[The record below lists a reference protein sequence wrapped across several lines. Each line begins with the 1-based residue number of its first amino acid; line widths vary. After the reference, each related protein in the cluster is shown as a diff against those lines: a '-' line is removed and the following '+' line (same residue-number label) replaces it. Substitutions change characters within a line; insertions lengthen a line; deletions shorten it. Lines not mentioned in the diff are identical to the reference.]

1 MCFIVIQVGYAV
13 VGFMS
18 GANWV
23 HEALEKSWDK
33 AYMSDKSLIHDLQIE
48 VCNSEKKLKLEE
60 AIVGAKMRLSLRLQL
75 TWTLISGLFFLL
87 SNSPVVKDF
96 TVEATER

>member
-1 MCFIVIQVGYAV
+1 MCFIAIQVGYAV

-33 AYMSDKSLIHDLQIE
+33 AYLTDKSLIHDLQIE
-48 VCNSEKKLKLEE
+48 VCNNEK
-60 AIVGAKMRLSLRLQL
+60 
-75 TWTLISGLFFLL
+75 LFKNR
-87 SNSPVVKDF
+87 SK
-96 TVEATER
+96 